1 MCSLISP
8 IATLAWQIGHS
19 QKREPGGS
27 LRFIDRQTARLH
39 IRFTLFKRGL
49 VMNNRPHPNPTCGGT
64 DACRLVVE
72 SGQACA
78 GRDLARV
85 EALLR
90 VQTATATTSA
100 ADATSTADATS
111 AAAATSMADATS
123 AADAMSAAAMTSV
136 ADAMGA
142 TDVMSAAD
150 ATSAHA
156 SANAAV
162 AVSVGISLGAG

>member
-27 LRFIDRQTARLH
+27 FRFIDRQTARLH

-85 EALLR
+85 EALVR
-90 VQTATATTSA
+90 AQTATATMSAAVTSAAVTSA
-100 ADATSTADATS
+100 ADATSATATTSATAATS
-111 AAAATSMADATS
+111 ARDIVS
-123 AADAMSAAAMTSV
+123 A
-136 ADAMGA
+136 
-142 TDVMSAAD
+142 
-150 ATSAHA
+150 
-156 SANAAV
+156 
-162 AVSVGISLGAG
+162 AVSVGIGLGAG